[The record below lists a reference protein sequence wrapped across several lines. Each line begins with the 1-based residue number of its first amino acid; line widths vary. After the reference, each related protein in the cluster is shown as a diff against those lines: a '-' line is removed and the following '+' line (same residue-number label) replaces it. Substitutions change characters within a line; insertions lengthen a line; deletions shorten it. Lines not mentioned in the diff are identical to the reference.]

1 MGYSLDYLLRYVSMD
16 TYKKIIG
23 NNNDYILGLLSD
35 NYVDI
40 DLNIKYLIKYGI
52 TNIDSVIYNNIS
64 DFITGHNEFI
74 KKIKEY
80 EKKLTKEEVI
90 MLYENK

>member
-16 TYKKIIG
+16 TYKKIIS

-80 EKKLTKEEVI
+80 EEILTKEEVI

>member
-16 TYKKIIG
+16 TYKKIIT

-80 EKKLTKEEVI
+80 EKNLTKEEVI

>member
-16 TYKKIIG
+16 TYKKIIS

-64 DFITGHNEFI
+64 DFITDHNEFI

-80 EKKLTKEEVI
+80 EKNLTKEEVI

>member
-16 TYKKIIG
+16 TYKKIIS

-80 EKKLTKEEVI
+80 EKNLTKEEII

>member
-16 TYKKIIG
+16 TYKKIIS
-23 NNNDYILGLLSD
+23 NNNDYILELLSD

-80 EKKLTKEEVI
+80 EKNLTKEEVI

>member
-80 EKKLTKEEVI
+80 EKKLTKEKVI

>member
-16 TYKKIIG
+16 TYKKIIS
-23 NNNDYILGLLSD
+23 NNNDYILELLSD

-80 EKKLTKEEVI
+80 EKNLTKEEII

>member
-16 TYKKIIG
+16 TYKKIIT

-64 DFITGHNEFI
+64 DFIIEHNEFI

-80 EKKLTKEEVI
+80 EKNLTKEEVI
-90 MLYENK
+90 ILYENK